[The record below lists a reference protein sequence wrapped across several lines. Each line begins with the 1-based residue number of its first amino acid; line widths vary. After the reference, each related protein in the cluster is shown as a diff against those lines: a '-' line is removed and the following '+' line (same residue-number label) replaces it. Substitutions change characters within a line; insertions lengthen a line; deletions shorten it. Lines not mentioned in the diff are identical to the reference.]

1 MRADVTVRGAGIM
14 GLACAF
20 ACAARGARVRVIDP
34 GGVGAGASGGLVG
47 ALSPHAPDDA
57 PGRWDEAKALQ
68 VRSLADGEAFW
79 SEVRSAGGLDP
90 GYGRTG
96 RLMPLADA
104 GAIAAAR
111 ARAAAARSLWPQPF
125 AWEVVEADPGAWG
138 PASPSGRWARDSL
151 AARVDPRRALAAL
164 AAAVRAKGGA
174 VAAEGPEDG
183 VVVEATGAAGFL
195 ARGLG
200 GGVKGQAARL
210 ALAGVEACP
219 QIYAGGLYVVP
230 HADGTVAVGSTSEK
244 AFADP
249 GSTDA
254 LLDAVLARARVL
266 VPALAG
272 APVLERWAGL
282 RPRAADGGLVLGRRE
297 AGGPILANGGFR
309 TGFGMAPLAA
319 RLVADLALEG
329 RDRIP
334 APFRAERLAGGTRAP

>member
-34 GGVGAGASGGLVG
+34 YGVGAGASGGLVG
-47 ALSPHAPDDA
+47 ALSPHAPDEA
-57 PGRWDEAKALQ
+57 RWDEAKALQ
-68 VRSLADGEAFW
+68 VQSLVEAERFW
-79 SEVRSAGGLDP
+79 SEVRSAGGVEP
-90 GYGRTG
+90 GYARTG
-96 RLMPLADA
+96 RLMPLPDDRAV
-104 GAIAAAR
+104 AAAR
-111 ARAAAARSLWPQPF
+111 EREAAARVLWPAPF
-125 AWEVVEADPGAWG
+125 AWEVAGADPAAWG
-138 PASPSGRWARDSL
+138 PVSPSGLWARDSL

-174 VAAEGPEDG
+174 VVAEGPEEG
-183 VVVEATGAAGFL
+183 AVVEATGAAGL
-195 ARGLG
+195 VSRGMG

-210 ALAGVEACP
+210 ARPGVEACP
-219 QIYAGGLYVVP
+219 QVYAGGLYVVP

-254 LLDAVLARARVL
+254 QLDAVVARARAL

-272 APVLERWAGL
+272 APAVERWAGL
-282 RPRAADGGLVLGRRE
+282 RPRAEDGGPVLGRIG

-319 RLVADLALEG
+319 RLLADLALEG
-329 RDRIP
+329 RDGIP
-334 APFRAERLAGGTRAP
+334 APFRAERLALGAPAP